1 MMFLIFLRIATSEIH
16 QTDCINVEI
25 SCVQASDSL
34 AGKDMKRLTLTTA
47 ACGAP
52 FALLHMPAK
61 AFSPAVSLRVAELQ
75 ASALTD
81 ETASRIVESL
91 TTEIGPRLA
100 GTTREAQARAWAVR
114 MLESLAFT
122 NVRVEPFDMPVW
134 VRGEEH
140 AELLHPFP
148 QRLMLTALGNSAA
161 TPSAGITGRVLRFK
175 TLAELDAA
183 APADIRGTI
192 VFIDQAMTATQ
203 DGSHYGQFGGARR
216 LGPSIASRK
225 GAAAILIRSLGTG
238 IHRKAHTGVVR
249 WIGDVPP
256 IPAAALTLP
265 DADQLTRVLARG
277 EPTTLRLTL
286 TPRDLGKN
294 PSGNVI
300 AEVRGTDPKAG
311 VVLVG
316 AHLDSWDQGTGAID
330 NAAGVAI
337 ISAAAKLVQDSGKPR
352 RTIRIVLF
360 GAEEVGGLGSAAYR
374 AAHKDDNIV
383 LVAESDF
390 GADRVWRVDLGLA
403 PNNTALGDRTVAVV
417 APLGIAR
424 GREPASAGV
433 DLNAW
438 VRAGTAAIDL
448 QQDGMRYFDLHHTPD
463 DTFDK
468 IDHQQLRQNVAAW
481 TTMLWEVANA
491 PETIE
496 PVRQP

>member
-1 MMFLIFLRIATSEIH
+1 
-16 QTDCINVEI
+16 
-25 SCVQASDSL
+25 
-34 AGKDMKRLTLTTA
+34 MKRSISTLA
-47 ACGAP
+47 ACGAA
-52 FALLHMPAK
+52 FALMHMPAEGS
-61 AFSPAVSLRVAELQ
+61 SPAKASELQ

-91 TTEIGPRLA
+91 TTEVGPRLA
-100 GTTREAQARAWAVR
+100 GTASDAQARTWAVR
-114 MLESLAFT
+114 MLESLAFA
-122 NVRVEPFDMPVW
+122 NVRVEAFDMPVW
-134 VRGEEH
+134 TRGEER
-140 AELLHPFP
+140 AELLSPFP
-148 QRLMLTALGNSAA
+148 QQLMLTALGNSAA
-161 TPSAGITGRVLRFK
+161 TPSTGITGRILRFG
-175 TLAELDAA
+175 TLAELDATP
-183 APADIRGTI
+183 PADIRGAI

-203 DGSHYGQFGGARR
+203 DGSHYGQFGDARR

-238 IHRKAHTGVVR
+238 SHRKAHTGVVR
-249 WIGDVPP
+249 WIDGASP
-256 IPAAALTLP
+256 IPAAALALP
-265 DADQLTRVLARG
+265 DADQLTRILARG
-277 EPTTLRLTL
+277 KPATLRLTL
-286 TPRDLGKN
+286 APRDLGRR

-300 AEVRGTDPKAG
+300 AEVPGTDPEAG
-311 VVLVG
+311 TILVG

-337 ISAAAKLVQDSGKPR
+337 ISAAARLVQNNGKPR

-374 AAHKDDNIV
+374 NAHKDDNIV
-383 LVAESDF
+383 FVAESDF

-403 PNNTALGDRTVAVV
+403 PANAALGDRTAAAL

-438 VRAGTAAIDL
+438 VRAGKAAIDL

-491 PETIE
+491 PETIQ